1 MLRPYRCTR
10 TDSFTIP
17 YSQNGFHIPHQV
29 WNRSHQEIIMGL
41 WQTTQIQGQVWK
53 ACRQLNAEDE
63 AERWQAVE
71 ALQGYGDA
79 SIAALR
85 FIIRRTSAPR
95 SRIAAAVALHLLH
108 DPVGMEILKQMLSGG
123 PAIREDIEGYTL
135 PRMPS
140 ELEAAFLRIGAPD
153 AVTALIEAWDGI
165 PKTARYSN
173 VLAGICHIWAEL
185 RDPRALEPLTASAP
199 QIPELFVSTVPAFGE
214 MAVPPL
220 ERMSRHTFPQC
231 RSIAVSTLKNIKTPR
246 SFKALVPLLRDPV
259 PEVRALVPEALQ
271 TINGLGASE
280 AIKTAIDAGW
290 SSGRA
295 IKTLAS
301 LGCDSPL
308 PFLAV
313 VERWRPHPLSPPG
326 DTEEA
331 VIEAVDVLGQ
341 TMRRHEVMEA
351 AVGMYGHALRRNAV
365 IQPLFALL
373 QRKPGVELTTL
384 LVRVIGERKPSGD
397 PLDTETRA
405 ALVPLLAHPLSQVR
419 NAASHSLLQYG
430 DPIGR
435 QLAEWLEADLPRGSL
450 LTKIHSVLRGGADAG
465 QVATQAVEQVG
476 KWFTRVSKEAAERK
490 NIPSG
495 AEASPKAASVPSYD
509 PRLPELFRQLLGSTL
524 AMLHYS
530 TILEQIEELMATA
543 VAAVRAL
550 EELEG
555 SAGRCAVAELVRALH
570 TVKYLDRTQLGT
582 KPVGSGARVGERL
595 EYGVRLRTA
604 AADSLMELF
613 GADSFAPLADALR
626 SDQLPIVAS
635 SIAALRRLG
644 DGRAVPLLQQVIA
657 EPAHPC
663 QQQALEALAEIRR
676 QNPEM
681 MTLLRGSSAHNAQ
694 PEMLLRPSYSDV
706 GSSASNQLLRPAGQE
721 DGT

>member
-1 MLRPYRCTR
+1 
-10 TDSFTIP
+10 
-17 YSQNGFHIPHQV
+17 
-29 WNRSHQEIIMGL
+29 MGL
-41 WQTTQIQGQVWK
+41 WQTTQLQGQVWK
-53 ACRQLNAEDE
+53 ACRQLNSEDD

-71 ALQGYGDA
+71 ALLSYGDA
-79 SIAALR
+79 SLAALR
-85 FIIRRTSAPR
+85 FILRRTSAPR

-108 DPVGMEILKQMLSGG
+108 DPIGIEVLKQMLSRG

-135 PRMPS
+135 PPICP
-140 ELEAAFLRIGAPD
+140 ELESAFLRIGAPD
-153 AVTALIEAWDGI
+153 AVTALMEAWAAI
-165 PKTARYSN
+165 PKTSRYSN

-185 RDPRALEPLTASAP
+185 RDPRALEPLIAAAP

-231 RSIAVSTLKNIKTPR
+231 RSIAVSTLKSIKTPR
-246 SFKALVPLLRDPV
+246 SFKALVPLLRDPIAD
-259 PEVRALVPEALQ
+259 VRALVPEALQ
-271 TINGLGASE
+271 TINGHGAAE
-280 AIKTAIDAGW
+280 AIKSAIDAGW
-290 SSGRA
+290 SSGAA
-295 IKTLAS
+295 IRTLAQ
-301 LGCDSPL
+301 LGCDSYL

-313 VERWRPHPLSPPG
+313 VERWKPHPFSPPG

-331 VIEAVDVLGQ
+331 VIEAVAVLGH
-341 TMRRHEVMEA
+341 TMRQHEVMEA

-365 IQPLFALL
+365 IHPLFALL

-384 LVRVIGERKPSGD
+384 IVRVIGERKPSGD

-706 GSSASNQLLRPAGQE
+706 GSAVSDQLLRPAGQE